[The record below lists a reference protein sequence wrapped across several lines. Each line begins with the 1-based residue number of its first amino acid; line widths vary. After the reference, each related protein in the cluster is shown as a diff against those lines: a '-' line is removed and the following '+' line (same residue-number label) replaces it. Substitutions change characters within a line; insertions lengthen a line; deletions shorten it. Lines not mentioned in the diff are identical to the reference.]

1 MRIGLIVLL
10 IFVILFLGRR
20 FLRWKRRGKLSITSG
35 GLHRTYNVHIKPNYQ
50 IGAPLPLVIAL
61 NGRGGTGQGMA
72 RLTQFNLI
80 ADRENFIVV
89 YPDAV
94 NATWNDGRVEGAGI
108 DDVVFISDLI
118 DKLSKEFNIDTKRV
132 FITGMSNGAVMAHR
146 LACELSLEVAAIAA
160 VAGNIPVIMAPK
172 WEPQRA
178 ISVMII
184 NGTKDPI
191 EPWNGGEVHFGMMMS
206 VAETVKFWVN
216 KNQCAIS
223 PLSIQLP
230 DNGSK
235 DGTSVR
241 VETYA
246 GGKSSTEVILYSVE
260 GGGHTWPGGRQ
271 YLPRSIIGRTSRQFN
286 ASEVIWQFFKNHAM
300 QD

>member
-20 FLRWKRRGKLSITSG
+20 FLRWKRRGKSSISSG
-35 GLHRTYNVHIKPNYQ
+35 GLHRTYDVHIKPNYP
-50 IGAPLPLVIAL
+50 IGVPLPLVIAL
-61 NGRGGTGQGMA
+61 SGRGGTGQGMA
-72 RLTQFNLI
+72 MLTQFNVI

-89 YPDAV
+89 YPDAID
-94 NATWNDGRVEGAGI
+94 AKWNDGRVEGAGI
-108 DDVVFISDLI
+108 DDVAFISDLI
-118 DKLSKEFNIDTKRV
+118 DKLSNEFNIDTKRV

-146 LACELSLEVAAIAA
+146 LACELSLKVAAIAA

-178 ISVMII
+178 IPVMII

-191 EPWNGGEVHFGMMMS
+191 EPWNGGKVHFGMMMS

-216 KNQCAIS
+216 KNQCTIS

-230 DNGSK
+230 NNGSK

-246 GGKSSTEVILYSVE
+246 GGKSCTEVILYSVE

-271 YLPRSIIGRTSRQFN
+271 YLPKSIIGKTSRQFN
-286 ASEVIWQFFKNHAM
+286 ASEVIWQFFKKHAM

>member
-1 MRIGLIVLL
+1 
-10 IFVILFLGRR
+10 
-20 FLRWKRRGKLSITSG
+20 
-35 GLHRTYNVHIKPNYQ
+35 
-50 IGAPLPLVIAL
+50 
-61 NGRGGTGQGMA
+61 
-72 RLTQFNLI
+72 
-80 ADRENFIVV
+80 
-89 YPDAV
+89 
-94 NATWNDGRVEGAGI
+94 
-108 DDVVFISDLI
+108 
-118 DKLSKEFNIDTKRV
+118 
-132 FITGMSNGAVMAHR
+132 
-146 LACELSLEVAAIAA
+146 
-160 VAGNIPVIMAPK
+160 
-172 WEPQRA
+172 
-178 ISVMII
+178 MII

-216 KNQCAIS
+216 KNRCTIQ

-246 GGKSSTEVILYSVE
+246 GGKAGAEVILYSVE

-271 YLPRSIIGRTSRQFN
+271 YLPKSIIGRTSRQFN
-286 ASEVIWQFFKNHAM
+286 ASEVIWQFFKKHAM

>member
-1 MRIGLIVLL
+1 M
-10 IFVILFLGRR
+10 
-20 FLRWKRRGKLSITSG
+20 
-35 GLHRTYNVHIKPNYQ
+35 
-50 IGAPLPLVIAL
+50 
-61 NGRGGTGQGMA
+61 
-72 RLTQFNLI
+72 
-80 ADRENFIVV
+80 
-89 YPDAV
+89 
-94 NATWNDGRVEGAGI
+94 
-108 DDVVFISDLI
+108 
-118 DKLSKEFNIDTKRV
+118 
-132 FITGMSNGAVMAHR
+132 
-146 LACELSLEVAAIAA
+146 
-160 VAGNIPVIMAPK
+160 IMAPK
-172 WEPQRA
+172 WAPQRA

-191 EPWNGGEVHFGMMMS
+191 EPWNGGEVYSGTMMS

-216 KNQCAIS
+216 KNQCTIS

-246 GGKSSTEVILYSVE
+246 GGKSGTEVTLYSVE

-271 YLPRSIIGRTSRQFN
+271 YLPRNIIGRISRQFN
-286 ASEVIWQFFKNHAM
+286 ASEVIWQFFKKHAM